1 MKFHLVPI
9 GEKFTFKGEVYTKS
23 GPIAASPEASGA
35 SRMIARSANVS
46 LCNIIEPIEDTVV
59 SKKLVP
65 LNEVVN
71 VINNYNA
78 QYSEHIEHLDNNF
91 SESSL
96 DNFKRQIETLSDE
109 VQEKLSKL

>member
-9 GEKFTFKGEVYTKS
+9 GEKFTFKGAVYTKS
-23 GPIAASPEASGA
+23 GPIAASPEAGGA
-35 SRMIARSANVS
+35 SRMVARSANVT
-46 LCNIIEPIEDTVV
+46 LCNIIEPVENTVI

-71 VINNYNA
+71 VINNYNS
-78 QYSEHIEHLDNNF
+78 QYCEYIEHLENYF
-91 SESSL
+91 SKYGL
-96 DNFKRQIETLSDE
+96 DDFKSKMEAISDD